1 MIKINRLKKWINQY
15 MGLCPNCKGAGSLP
29 DGEHCTDCMGSGHD

>member
-1 MIKINRLKKWINQY
+1 MSKIKKWVRSY
-15 MGLCPNCKGAGSLP
+15 MGKCPNCKGVGSLP

>member
-1 MIKINRLKKWINQY
+1 MSKIKKWVRSYI
-15 MGLCPNCKGAGSLP
+15 GKCPNCKGVGSLP

>member
-1 MIKINRLKKWINQY
+1 MINDK
-15 MGLCPNCKGAGSLP
+15 CPNCKGVGSLP

>member
-15 MGLCPNCKGAGSLP
+15 MGLCPNCKGVGSLP
-29 DGEHCTDCMGSGHD
+29 DGEHCIDCMGTGND